1 MDTSDVASPT
11 NKLASAA
18 SAEDNPV
25 LDAAGHALFRLGRL
39 FARQPL
45 PDLLKQHTE
54 RAVELSRIL
63 VAETVAA
70 ESEQPGQGV
79 TVGAVADRLA
89 IDPST
94 ASRLVGEAIQ
104 AGYLTR
110 SPSPEDARRSLLALT
125 EAGHELVIHARRY
138 QRAVFEQVTAEWPDQ
153 DRQTFAR
160 LLVLF
165 TDSLAELHSRPQAAK
180 KR

>member
-1 MDTSDVASPT
+1 MKSTYSTQSEGDSQAG
-11 NKLASAA
+11 L
-18 SAEDNPV
+18 E
-25 LDAAGHALFRLGRL
+25 AAGQALFRLGRI

-45 PDLLKQHTE
+45 PHLLAQRTE

-63 VAETVAA
+63 VAEAVAA
-70 ESEQPGQGV
+70 GEQTGQEI
-79 TVGAVADRLA
+79 TVGAVAERLA

-94 ASRLVGEAIQ
+94 ASRLVAETIQ

-110 SPSPEDARRSLLALT
+110 SPAPEDARRSLLALT
-125 EAGHELVIHARRY
+125 EAGRELVEHARRY
-138 QRAVFEQVTAEWPDQ
+138 QRAVFEQATAAWPAE

-165 TDSLAELHSRPQAAK
+165 TDSIAELHKTRG
-180 KR
+180 